1 MENTLLIKELAKR
14 LEISPKTIRFYEEE
28 GVIPKAKR
36 AENNYR
42 YYTEDD
48 FKRLNFIKKARAL
61 GMSIEEIRKI
71 FDIREKGNMPC
82 CTVVSM
88 LEKHLNDTEKK
99 IEELTEFKNNLSNTI
114 NKFKK
119 NMDVGEQGE
128 VCGLIENLFE

>member
-1 MENTLLIKELAKR
+1 MENTLLIKELAQR
-14 LEISPKTIRFYEEE
+14 LDISPKTIRFYEEE

-36 AENNYR
+36 SENNYR

-48 FKRLNFIKKARAL
+48 FKRLNFVKKARAL